1 MGRVTLHFS
10 EEDYQLFRHYCGNYC
25 RLSDETRKN
34 SVKILLELYK
44 HQVIDIQE
52 HSLDNIFTFF
62 YRKKQEFESEG
73 KSPGSNPEAMMRVR
87 VCTDILSFLEDLEKI
102 YRLLRK
108 KNVEANYILIIGSFS
123 KIFDEE
129 NQTRMEDLNEAAS
142 AAIDAIVS
150 PLGAAIAKRR
160 GSTVDSQD
168 LLYELVSFTETFNRL
183 SPGVTFNDDVI
194 GLIAPS
200 LMKKFGLEV
209 NYDELRT
216 LLQDHRDQ
224 FELDELESALE
235 GGIHAQNVWGHEF
248 PWESFLEPLRTLNE
262 MIAQNQSLMLVSL
275 DVLSALEAPMKDI
288 PAPSEYTQL
297 ALYQKPYGM
306 VRRRNDENRILVT
319 VDNRSRS
326 EIQTS
331 SFSDITP
338 QVYSAEQKYKQYF
351 SLTAGAMVLLIII
364 FASVILTV
372 AYAPAFTV
380 GNTSKEILGNKS
392 VAVAGVPANVSTP
405 LKVSIPPPTL
415 LPTPI
420 PTRQYVTIEQ
430 LVQDPDT
437 GPKSSKGLFEN
448 PAVPPNIDYDSSDY
462 VTIFKNNISYNGE
475 NSYRVSF
482 DMRNPPMVI
491 RFNVSPQ
498 TITDKKWFEPHDY
511 QKKIDTAVLTRPD
524 EFAWFEIKIYENDT
538 LDDTTGWGGLYGIPS
553 TKQEVVLR
561 NPGMYQLEFSGHLV
575 TVASEVLVK
584 KAGNIKA

>member
-73 KSPGSNPEAMMRVR
+73 KGPGSNPDAMMRIR
-87 VCTDILSFLEDLEKI
+87 VCADILSFLEDLEKI

-142 AAIDAIVS
+142 AAINAIVL
-150 PLGAAIAKRR
+150 PLGAAIEKRR
-160 GSTVDSQD
+160 GLNVDSQA
-168 LLYELVSFTETFNRL
+168 LLYELVSFTEIFNRV
-183 SPGVTFNDDVI
+183 SPGVAFNDDVI
-194 GLIAPS
+194 GLIAPP

-209 NYDELRT
+209 NDDELRT

-248 PWESFLEPLRTLNE
+248 PWENFLEPLRTLNE

-326 EIQTS
+326 EIQL
-331 SFSDITP
+331 
-338 QVYSAEQKYKQYF
+338 SAVPDSIPAVHSEEQKYKQYF
-351 SLTAGAMVLLIII
+351 SLTAGAMTLLIII

-372 AYAPAFTV
+372 SYAPAFPV
-380 GNTSKEILGNKS
+380 GNASKEILNRS
-392 VAVAGVPANVSTP
+392 TPVAVATP
-405 LKVSIPPPTL
+405 LKISIPPPVSV
-415 LPTPI
+415 PTPV
-420 PTRQYVTIEQ
+420 PTRQYVTIEPVIQ
-430 LVQDPDT
+430 EPDMS
-437 GPKSSKGLFEN
+437 PKSSRGLFEN
-448 PAVPPNIDYDSSDY
+448 PAAPPNIDYDSPDY
-462 VTIFKNNISYNGE
+462 VTIFQNNIPYNGE
-475 NSYRVSF
+475 NSYKVSF

-491 RFNVSPQ
+491 RYNVSPQ
-498 TITDKKWFEPHDY
+498 TITDEKWFEPRDY
-511 QKKIDTAVLTRPD
+511 QKKIDTSVLTRPD
-524 EFAWFEIKIYENDT
+524 EFAWFEIKIYENNTLNDT
-538 LDDTTGWGGLYGIPS
+538 AGWGGLYGIPS
-553 TKQEVVLR
+553 DQQEIVLR
-561 NPGMYQLEFSGHLV
+561 NPGVYQLEFSGHLV
-575 TVASEVLVK
+575 SVASKVMVK
-584 KAGNIKA
+584 REGNIKA

>member
-73 KSPGSNPEAMMRVR
+73 RGPGSNPDSMMRVR

-102 YRLLRK
+102 YRILRK
-108 KNVEANYILIIGSFS
+108 KNVEANYILITGAFS

-129 NQTRMEDLNEAAS
+129 NQTRMEDLNESAS
-142 AAIDAIVS
+142 AAIDEIVS
-150 PLGAAIAKRR
+150 PLGSAIEKRR
-160 GSTVDSQD
+160 GPDVDSQA

-194 GLIAPS
+194 GLIAPP
-200 LMKKFGLEV
+200 LMKKFGLELD
-209 NYDELRT
+209 YDELST
-216 LLQDHRDQ
+216 FLKDHRDQ

-248 PWESFLEPLRTLNE
+248 PWEHFLEPLRILNE
-262 MIAQNQSLMLVSL
+262 MIAQNQSLMRVSL

-288 PAPSEYTQL
+288 PAQSEYNQL

-326 EIQTS
+326 EIQIS
-331 SFSDITP
+331 SVPDSTP
-338 QVYSAEQKYKQYF
+338 QVYSEEQKYKQYF
-351 SLTAGAMVLLIII
+351 SLTAGAMALLIII

-372 AYAPAFTV
+372 SYAPAFPV
-380 GNTSKEILGNKS
+380 GNTTKAPLVNKS
-392 VAVAGVPANVSTP
+392 APVAVSTP
-405 LKVSIPPPTL
+405 VKISIPPPTL

-420 PTRQYVTIEQ
+420 PTRQYVTIEPVV
-430 LVQDPDT
+430 LDPDT

-448 PAVPPNIDYDSSDY
+448 PAAPPNVDYDSGDY
-462 VTIFKNNISYNGE
+462 VTIFKNNIPYNAE

-491 RFNVSPQ
+491 RYNVTPQ
-498 TITDKKWFEPHDY
+498 TITDEKWFEPHDY

-524 EFAWFEIKIYENDT
+524 EFAWFEIKIYENET
-538 LDDTTGWGGLYGIPS
+538 LNETTGWGGLYGIPS
-553 TKQEVVLR
+553 NKQEVVLR
-561 NPGMYQLEFSGHLV
+561 NPGMYQLEFSGHQV

-584 KAGNIKA
+584 KAGNIPA